1 MFADLALTNNAMSSR
16 TSAYLMSD
24 IYMYSGL
31 VNLSQRASF
40 EAMASIEDFSMSGR
54 ALQRLTETAIV
65 TGQYQVAEKY
75 ILILEKTVYYRDFAK
90 RMRQIVENPES
101 IDNHPVYG
109 SLKKAYVNTK
119 DVLFN

>member
-1 MFADLALTNNAMSSR
+1 MLKMEIPQQLIPLF
-16 TSAYLMSD
+16 
-24 IYMYSGL
+24 L
-31 VNLSQRASF
+31 V
-40 EAMASIEDFSMSGR
+40 M
-54 ALQRLTETAIV
+54 
-65 TGQYQVAEKY
+65 AEKY